1 MFDYEDII
9 DALEQGDAVLFIG
22 PRLLVGEDGQPLEKA
37 LYEALEVGQEDH
49 PLIRNFYEDDGFF
62 LLHEESHRRRLVRQ
76 IKKFYQEEHPGT
88 SATLEKLA
96 RIPFPLIVSLNP
108 DDLLQRAFEAQ
119 GQEYQKDFY
128 YLKQPFQD
136 YVQGTKERPLLYG
149 LLGDLEKRESL
160 VLTHKDLFNY
170 LESIFAGKSMA
181 PELRMHIQQ
190 ARTFIFLGLP
200 FEKWYMQLLLRVL
213 YYISNRLSGLE
224 QYASAPLNGEP
235 HALFKNEFNIQF
247 VPDAG
252 PAFIAELYQHC
263 AKEGLLKPEPTQ
275 GVRKDDKTVLQNAR
289 NAIAND
295 KIKKG
300 ITSIRTVLAKHLPKT
315 QAEYDRLDLHEQ
327 AYNKYNNK
335 ILLGTAQESDRA
347 ALQAVI
353 ASIIQLISATENLLG
368 L

>member
-9 DALEQGDAVLFIG
+9 DALGQGDAVLFIG
-22 PRLLVGEDGQPLEKA
+22 PRLLVGEAGEPLEKA
-37 LYEALEVGQEDH
+37 LYRALEVDQEDH
-49 PLIRNFYEDDGFF
+49 PLIRNFYKDDGFF

-76 IKKFYQEEHPGT
+76 IKKFYQQEHPSA
-88 SATLEKLA
+88 SATLEKIA

-119 GQEYQKDFY
+119 GQEYHRDSY

-149 LLGDLEKRESL
+149 MMGDLEKRESL

-181 PELRMHIQQ
+181 PELRIQIQQ

-224 QYASAPLNGEP
+224 QYASAPLTEEP
-235 HALFKNEFNIQF
+235 HTLFKNEFNIKF
-247 VPDAG
+247 IPDDG

-263 AKEGLLKPEPTQ
+263 DTEGLLKPAATQ
-275 GVRKDDKTVLQNAR
+275 GSAKGDQPRLQNAR
-289 NAIAND
+289 EAIARD
-295 KIKKG
+295 EIKEA
-300 ITSIRTVLAKHLPKT
+300 ITELRGVLAKHRPKT
-315 QAEYDRLDLHEQ
+315 QPGYDHLYLHEQ
-327 AYNKYNNK
+327 TYHQYSEK
-335 ILLGTAQESDRA
+335 IMLGTAQESDRIARKA
-347 ALQAVI
+347 AI
-353 ASIIQLISATENLLG
+353 AGIIQLISDTEKLLG